1 MLLMGR
7 RLTATSGFGGE
18 TAAKLWELL
27 PSSVTDRYCWWVFVV
42 VACKCICKVCCSQR
56 KRTHER
62 AGFRSWVVGRM
73 ARCCWQKTKTPLR
86 ALGAL
91 L

>member
-27 PSSVTDRYCWWVFVV
+27 PASVTDRYCWWVFVV
-42 VACKCICKVCCSQR
+42 VACKCICKVC
-56 KRTHER
+56 
-62 AGFRSWVVGRM
+62 
-73 ARCCWQKTKTPLR
+73 
-86 ALGAL
+86 
-91 L
+91 